1 MFFSLTISHPIRPNV
16 NVNLNQNYNVS
27 ASAKEV
33 VSVST
38 CVYAGEKK

>member
-16 NVNLNQNYNVS
+16 NQKYNVS

-33 VSVST
+33 VTVST

>member
-16 NVNLNQNYNVS
+16 NVNQNYNVS
-27 ASAKEV
+27 ASAKGV